1 MFEWTKLTT
10 VPLIKEKVCYVWRV
24 KTHAYHPDYEDI
36 LTHEEVQ
43 RAERYRQ
50 EIDRKRFVLG
60 AVLARFILGK
70 ELAINP
76 RDIPIIRTCPT
87 CDKLHGQPRLPAE
100 NIYWSVSHSGEE
112 VVVAFSRCLRVGID
126 IEKIQP
132 DMKDL
137 PVSTILNHEEQDHF
151 NHVLPADKPNV
162 FYTYWT
168 RKEAVLKALG
178 TGFSQ
183 SPKSVHFTST
193 DDDRINWIKSEP
205 KGDSKKAGGQI
216 IDLPLGEY
224 YKGALALLNGDAQ
237 DIRILD
243 GTYLLAQ
250 ISCKESDLKLSRHRY
265 D

>member
-1 MFEWTKLTT
+1 MSEWAQLTT
-10 VPLIKEKVCYVWRV
+10 VPPLKEKGCYVWSI
-24 KTHAYHPDYEDI
+24 KTHAYHPDYEDM

-43 RAERYRQ
+43 RAKRYRQ
-50 EIDRKRFVLG
+50 VIDRKRFVLG
-60 AVLARFILGK
+60 AVLTRFILGK

-76 RDIPIIRTCPT
+76 LDITIIRTCPT
-87 CDKLHGQPRLPAE
+87 CGKPHGQPRLPAE

-126 IEKIQP
+126 IEKIQT
-132 DMKDL
+132 DIENL
-137 PVSTILNHEEQDHF
+137 PVSEILSHEELDHF
-151 NHVLPADKPNV
+151 NHIVPADKPNV

-178 TGFSQ
+178 TGLSQ

-193 DDDRINWIKSEP
+193 DDDRINWMMSEP

-216 IDLPLGEY
+216 IDLPVDEH

-237 DIRILD
+237 DIPILD

-250 ISCKESDLKLSRHRY
+250 ISRKEMI
-265 D
+265 